1 MGGAHLFTNLPPDTD
16 NRGLIAKLTSEM
28 SQSVAMLNPVS
39 LTVSSIICYHVDS
52 ALGSA
57 HEHKTLALWAWQ
69 AYPGIVH
76 VSERTRSEFGKSQLQ
91 LLSLSVLVQTLNLFY
106 QCSGV
111 FDLMGV
117 E

>member
-1 MGGAHLFTNLPPDTD
+1 MLPRLHSAVNL
-16 NRGLIAKLTSEM
+16 
-28 SQSVAMLNPVS
+28 
-39 LTVSSIICYHVDS
+39 HDS
-52 ALGSA
+52 NCNA
-57 HEHKTLALWAWQ
+57 HEYKSLVLWAWQ

-76 VSERTRSEFGKSQLQ
+76 VPERARSEFAKSQLQ
-91 LLSLSVLVQTLNLFY
+91 LLSLSVLLQTLNLFY

>member
-1 MGGAHLFTNLPPDTD
+1 M
-16 NRGLIAKLTSEM
+16 
-28 SQSVAMLNPVS
+28 
-39 LTVSSIICYHVDS
+39 SSICNHVDG
-52 ALGSA
+52 AKQLQCV
-57 HEHKTLALWAWQ
+57 EYKTLVLWAWQ

-76 VSERTRSEFGKSQLQ
+76 VPEQAQSEFGKSQLQ

>member
-1 MGGAHLFTNLPPDTD
+1 MQSRVRAHTNTLLEIDHST
-16 NRGLIAKLTSEM
+16 A
-28 SQSVAMLNPVS
+28 
-39 LTVSSIICYHVDS
+39 LTVQSKCNV
-52 ALGSA
+52 
-57 HEHKTLALWAWQ
+57 HEYKTLVLWAWQ
-69 AYPGIVH
+69 ACPGIVH
-76 VSERTRSEFGKSQLQ
+76 VPERARSEFTKSQLQ